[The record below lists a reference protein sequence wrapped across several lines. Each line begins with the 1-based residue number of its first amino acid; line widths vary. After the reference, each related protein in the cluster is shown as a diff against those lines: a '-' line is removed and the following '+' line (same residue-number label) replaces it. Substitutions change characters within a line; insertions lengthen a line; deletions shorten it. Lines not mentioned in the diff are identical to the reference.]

1 MLGVRGVLAMCGS
14 SNLVELGGFD
24 SEPEAVCVF
33 AKALKMQRPTVVHLR
48 IGSGF
53 KGVLLSNFLQF
64 AINVFVVAAFLLTFC
79 CTTRLRTG

>member
-33 AKALKMQRPTVVHLR
+33 AKALKTQRPTVVHLR

-53 KGVLLSNFLQF
+53 KGVKVLYMLGCCL
-64 AINVFVVAAFLLTFC
+64 VADNI
-79 CTTRLRTG
+79 LRDGA